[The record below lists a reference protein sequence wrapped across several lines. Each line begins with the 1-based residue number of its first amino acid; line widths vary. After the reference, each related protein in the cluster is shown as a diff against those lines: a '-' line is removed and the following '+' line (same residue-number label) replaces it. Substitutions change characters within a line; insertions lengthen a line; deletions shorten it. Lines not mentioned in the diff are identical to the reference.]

1 MFGLTNN
8 TFDMK
13 AHVKGFMKTQNFN
26 TVYYIEIFTATGVY
40 FAVDTIGDM
49 FGPTNETFDME
60 AYVKDFMKTQNFNR
74 WKALENDTEMEE
86 EFYKEMDESYEA
98 SMAYATVAVGMTAEE
113 LEEFGHHKDDLILSC
128 HYMGMACSPA

>member
-1 MFGLTNN
+1 MFTY
-8 TFDMK
+8 T
-13 AHVKGFMKTQNFN
+13 
-26 TVYYIEIFTATGVY
+26 EIFTATGVY
-40 FAVDTIGDM
+40 FAVDTYGDL